1 MTARRIPRDVAAVRC
16 IIELGI
22 GPVRVVADDE
32 AILACEP
39 LPGGDAGLFPDATDT
54 CPEPHPRLNEAA
66 AWLRGWQAGTT
77 GILPPLTAAG
87 TPFQREVWEAL
98 LRVPYGATCTYGDL
112 ARALHRPD
120 AVRAVATAIGRNPVS
135 IFVPC
140 HRVIGADGALRGF
153 RWGLDTKARLIAWE
167 ARLAVAGNG

>member
-1 MTARRIPRDVAAVRC
+1 MTARRIPRDVAPVRC

-39 LPGGDAGLFPDATDT
+39 LSGDDAGLFPDATET
-54 CPEPHPRLNEAA
+54 SSEPHPRLNEAA
-66 AWLRGWQAGTT
+66 AWLHGWQAGSSAT
-77 GILPPLTAAG
+77 LPPLTAAG

-112 ARALHRPD
+112 ARALHRPN
-120 AVRAVATAIGRNPVS
+120 AVRAVASAIGRNPVS

-140 HRVIGADGALRGF
+140 HRVVGADGALRGF

-167 ARLAVAGNG
+167 ARVAVA